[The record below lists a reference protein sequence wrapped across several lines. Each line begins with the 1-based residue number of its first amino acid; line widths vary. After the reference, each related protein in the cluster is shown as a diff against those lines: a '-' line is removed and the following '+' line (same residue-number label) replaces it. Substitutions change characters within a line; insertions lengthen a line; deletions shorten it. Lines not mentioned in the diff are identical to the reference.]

1 MPFSTIKLN
10 NGTEIP
16 GIGFGTWKIPV
27 PEAVAQ
33 VDQALEV
40 GFDHIDTAQ
49 TYGNEDQVGQALKE
63 SGLSR
68 SDVYITTKWS
78 GTDGKGPVE
87 SLNESLTRLN
97 VSYVDLYLIH
107 HPRLTGGDIP
117 GIWKQFEQFVKEGK
131 TKSIGVS
138 NFSIDD
144 LKVLLK
150 HANIRPVVNQIQLQP
165 YDIGITQPLLDFHKE
180 QNIVTEGYSTLVP
193 LTSRPGGPVDKP
205 VNEIAKR
212 LGAKPEQVLLAWSKA
227 KNAVILSTSSKKS
240 RLQDYLA
247 VGDIDLTEED
257 VKAIDEAGIKGGPG
271 RTGYKEYLRRAARAT
286 ALGLIGFAAVRFV
299 TAHLS

>member
-16 GIGFGTWKIPV
+16 AIGFGTWKIPV
-27 PEAVAQ
+27 PVAVGQ
-33 VDQALEV
+33 VDQAIEV

-49 TYGNEDQVGQALKE
+49 TYGNEREVGQALKE

-68 SDVYITTKWS
+68 KDVYITTKWS
-78 GTDGKGPVE
+78 GTDGKGPRQSIEE
-87 SLNESLTRLN
+87 SLEKLG
-97 VSYVDLYLIH
+97 VDHVDLYLIH

-138 NFSIDD
+138 NFTVDD

-150 HANIRPVVNQIQLQP
+150 HANIKPVVNQIQLQP
-165 YDIGITQPLLDFHKE
+165 YDIGITQPLLDFHAE

-205 VNEIAKR
+205 VNEIAGR
-212 LGAKPEQVLLAWSKA
+212 LGVAHEQVLLAWSKA
-227 KNAVILSTSSKKS
+227 KGAVILSTSSKKD
-240 RLQDYLA
+240 RLERYLA
-247 VGDIDLTEED
+247 VGDIELTNDD

-271 RTGYKEYLRRAARAT
+271 RTGYKLYLHRAVKAT
-286 ALGLIGFAAVRFV
+286 AVVGLLTFAAWRY
-299 TAHLS
+299 L